1 MVEQT
6 QQGISTGDKRPQRF
20 VSSFGRGVL
29 LAAAFIAGLAL
40 LPQARAADWPGKPIT
55 IIVPFTPG
63 TGMDNLARILAP
75 RLSQRL
81 GQAVVVDNKPGASG
95 NIGTGV
101 AALAVAD
108 GHTLLMTANTFVTNA
123 ALYKKISY
131 DPVKSFDPIAMAATG
146 SLALAIHPSVP
157 ARTLPEFV
165 KLLKQNPGRYTYSS
179 PGNGTP
185 QHLAMELFNISA
197 GTEMLHVPY
206 KGSAGAITD
215 LLGGSVSA
223 MVLPVHSAL
232 QHAKTGKLVMLGVAQ
247 EKRSPAAPDVPT
259 FSEQGVKNA
268 EVDLWYGIL
277 APAGTPVAVLRRL
290 NSEITQILQQPDV
303 KEALDKQGMQATP
316 GPAEQLADLIRV
328 DQKRWSDVVRRAK
341 ITAD

>member
-1 MVEQT
+1 MH
-6 QQGISTGDKRPQRF
+6 RPLLP
-20 VSSFGRGVL
+20 FGRAVL
-29 LAAAFIAGLAL
+29 LAAACLVGLVG
-40 LPQARAADWPGKPIT
+40 LPSAQAADWPGKSIT
-55 IIVPFTPG
+55 VIVPFTPG
-63 TGMDNLARILAP
+63 TGMDNLARILGP

-95 NIGTGV
+95 NIGTG
-101 AALAVAD
+101 AAAQALPD

-123 ALYKKISY
+123 SLYKSIPY
-131 DPVKSFDPIAMAATG
+131 DPVKSFAPIAIAATG
-146 SLALAIHPSVP
+146 SLALAVNPSVP
-157 ARTLPEFV
+157 ARNLPDFV
-165 KLLKQNPGRYTYSS
+165 RLLKQNPGRYTYSS

-215 LLGGSVSA
+215 LLGGAVSA

-232 QHAKTGKLVMLGVAQ
+232 QHAKSGKLILLGVAQ
-247 EKRSPAAPDVPT
+247 NKRSPAAPEVPT
-259 FSEQGVKNA
+259 FSEQGVKDA
-268 EVDLWYGIL
+268 EVDLWYGML
-277 APAGTPVAVLRRL
+277 APAGTPAPVLQRL
-290 NSEITQILQQPDV
+290 NSEITQILELPDV

-316 GPAEQLADLIRV
+316 GPAGKLADLIWT
-328 DQKRWSDVVRRAK
+328 DQRKWSDVVKRAK